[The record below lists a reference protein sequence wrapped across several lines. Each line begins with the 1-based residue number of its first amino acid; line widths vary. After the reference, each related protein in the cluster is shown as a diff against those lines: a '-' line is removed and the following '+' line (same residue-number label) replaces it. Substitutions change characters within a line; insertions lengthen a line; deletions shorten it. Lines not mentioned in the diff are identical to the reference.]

1 VRHWT
6 EKSILKNPLSESQ
19 HRKLEQSENL
29 LSRVFDFEILRNLKK
44 HLGEETLLAS
54 IEEFAIELQELLTEV
69 ESTISKNQIEDLQR
83 CFHTLK
89 GNAGTFGIYTLA
101 LISKDLENDVKTANI
116 AAVLEKLELL
126 QEAAF
131 AFLDSYKLLY
141 TNYEWKN

>member
-1 VRHWT
+1 
-6 EKSILKNPLSESQ
+6 
-19 HRKLEQSENL
+19 
-29 LSRVFDFEILRNLKK
+29 
-44 HLGEETLLAS
+44 
-54 IEEFAIELQELLTEV
+54 
-69 ESTISKNQIEDLQR
+69 
-83 CFHTLK
+83 LK

-101 LISKDLENDVKTANI
+101 VISKDLENDVKTANT